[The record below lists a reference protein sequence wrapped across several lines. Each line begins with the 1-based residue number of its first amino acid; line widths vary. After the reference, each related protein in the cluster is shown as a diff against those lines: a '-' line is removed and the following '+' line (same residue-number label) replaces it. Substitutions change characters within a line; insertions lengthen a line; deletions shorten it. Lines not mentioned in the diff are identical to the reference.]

1 MKRLV
6 EFPLQEGGTMLV
18 EVDEPEGSTETTVRG
33 GVVKAARPSSE
44 EMVEKAKETLEDALD
59 KIKPAAQSIIGKLR
73 GLTDAPD
80 EIGVEFGIKLS
91 AEAGA
96 FIASAGVEANYKVS
110 LKWTRTS
117 ASTHRHKK
125 YPISKPLL

>member
-6 EFPLQEGGTMLV
+6 EFPLQEGGTLLV
-18 EVDEPEGSTETTVRG
+18 EVDEPEGYAETTTRG
-33 GVVKAARPSSE
+33 GVVKASRPSE
-44 EMVEKAKETLEDALD
+44 IADKAKDTFEDALD

-73 GLTDAPD
+73 ELHDAPD

-96 FIASAGVEANYKVS
+96 FIASAGVEANYKVT
-110 LKWTRTS
+110 LKWTKSS
-117 ASTHRHKK
+117 ASARRRKK
-125 YPISKPLL
+125 YPIA

>member
-6 EFPLQEGGTMLV
+6 EFPLQEGGTLLV
-18 EVDEPEGSTETTVRG
+18 EVDEPEGYAETTSRG
-33 GVVKAARPSSE
+33 GVVKASRPSE
-44 EMVEKAKETLEDALD
+44 VADKAKDTFEDALD
-59 KIKPAAQSIIGKLR
+59 KIRPAAQSIIGRLR
-73 GLTDAPD
+73 ELHDAPD

-110 LKWTRTS
+110 LKWTKSPAPAR
-117 ASTHRHKK
+117 RRKK
-125 YPISKPLL
+125 YPIA